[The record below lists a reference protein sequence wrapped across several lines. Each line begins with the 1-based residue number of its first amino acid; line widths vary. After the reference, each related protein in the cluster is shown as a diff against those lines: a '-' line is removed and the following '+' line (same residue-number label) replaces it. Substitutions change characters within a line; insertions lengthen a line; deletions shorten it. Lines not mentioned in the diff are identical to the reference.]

1 MEYRALGRTGVQVSA
16 LALGTMNFG
25 ARTGEDEACAI
36 LDAAAAQGINLIDTA
51 DVYGHEPADFSVGRG
66 RSEAIIGRYLRAR
79 GGRERWVLASKAHFP
94 MSGDLND
101 RGSSR
106 RHLIAACEASLRRLG
121 TDYLDLYQLHH
132 PSNEVPIDETLRALD
147 DLVRQGK
154 VRYLGSSSFGA
165 WQIVE
170 SLWVAKEYGLNRLV
184 SEQPAYNLLD
194 RRIERELIPM
204 AQTYGLAILPW
215 APLAGGFLS
224 GRYRPGQA
232 APAEARL
239 TSLWKHAPSHLT
251 PEAFAVLADGRVLY
265 ELIEDPVLG
274 ASRPPVWRPGETVVD
289 THTLPIPGGLEAG
302 RVRVDVALLGGSAMT
317 ITTLPPAVLNP
328 AGDRLELGVLT
339 IEAPRESAATWQGER

>member
-1 MEYRALGRTGVQVSA
+1 MDYRLFGRTGVQVSA

-25 ARTGEDEACAI
+25 GRTPEAEAFAL
-36 LDAAAAQGINLIDTA
+36 LDAAATHGINLIDTA
-51 DVYGHEPADFSVGRG
+51 DVYGHDPDDFAQGRG
-66 RSEAIIGRYLRAR
+66 RSETIIGRYLRAR

-94 MSGDLND
+94 MSGDIND

-106 RHLIAACEASLRRLG
+106 RHLITACEASLRRLG

-232 APAEARL
+232 APAAARL
-239 TSLWKHAPSHLT
+239 TSLWKNAPSHLT
-251 PEAFAVLADGRVLY
+251 PEAFAVLAEVERLAR
-265 ELIEDPVLG
+265 EKACTPSQIALAWCL
-274 ASRPPVWRPGETVVD
+274 AQPGVTAV
-289 THTLPIPGGLEAG
+289 
-302 RVRVDVALLGGSAMT
+302 LLGPRTLAHLEDHLMCLRVQLTPADLERLDAVAPPYRMT
-317 ITTLPPAVLNP
+317 VPYS
-328 AGDRLELGVLT
+328 GVDGF
-339 IEAPRESAATWQGER
+339 AWVPWGPHRQRW